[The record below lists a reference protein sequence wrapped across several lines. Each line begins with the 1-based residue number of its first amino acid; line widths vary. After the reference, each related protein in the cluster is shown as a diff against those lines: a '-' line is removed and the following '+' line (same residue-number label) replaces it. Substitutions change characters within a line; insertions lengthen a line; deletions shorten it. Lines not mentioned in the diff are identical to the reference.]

1 MDQER
6 RQHRTTGGPAG
17 ADEVADYL
25 EFEEHLKALQ
35 ANKRPRRPRRM
46 SPDAAGAYQMAAL
59 FRAGSPDAAAPDPE
73 FAARLRAQL
82 EREVAKGAGATHAA
96 RIPQVSRRGL
106 LTGGLSAAAAAAGLA
121 AGLNMRAP
129 ATPPAAVREPAL
141 VEQGVWLPVAAV
153 DSVPLGGVRR
163 FVTDS
168 LVGYLRHTSAGF
180 EALSAACTHMGCLT
194 AWNESARTFDCPC
207 HGGRFLETG
216 RPSPASSIAYRPLPA
231 IATRVQ
237 DGQVLIYAPTPGAS
251 PTAPSDLTPY
261 TGRGAMDPTN

>member
-6 RQHRTTGGPAG
+6 RQPRATGGPAG

-46 SPDAAGAYQMAAL
+46 SSDTASAYQMAAL
-59 FRAGSPDAAAPDPE
+59 FRAAAPDAATPDPE

-82 EREVAKGAGATHAA
+82 EREVARGAGVPRAVHAP
-96 RIPQVSRRGL
+96 RLSRRGL
-106 LTGGLSAAAAAAGLA
+106 LTGGLTAAAAAAGVA
-121 AGLNMRAP
+121 VGFNMHAP
-129 ATPPAAVREPAL
+129 AAPIVVEPRL

-153 DSVPLGGVRR
+153 EAVPLGGVRR
-163 FVTDS
+163 FVTDA
-168 LVGYLRHTSAGF
+168 LVGYIRHTPAGF
-180 EALSAACTHMGCLT
+180 VALSAACTHMGCLT

-216 RPSPASSIAYRPLPA
+216 DPSPASPIAYRRLPP
-231 IATRVQ
+231 IATRVAN
-237 DGQVLIYAPTPGAS
+237 GQVLIYAPAPDATPI
-251 PTAPSDLTPY
+251 TPSNLTPY
-261 TGRGAMDPTN
+261 AGPGATDPTG

>member
-6 RQHRTTGGPAG
+6 RQHRTTGGPGG

-59 FRAGSPDAAAPDPE
+59 FRAAAPDAAAPDPA

-82 EREVAKGAGATHAA
+82 EHEVAKGSGAPRVMRAP
-96 RIPQVSRRGL
+96 RLSRRGL
-106 LTGGLSAAAAAAGLA
+106 LTGGLSAAAAAAGVA
-121 AGLNMRAP
+121 VGLNMHAP
-129 ATPPAAVREPAL
+129 VAPHGPEPAL
-141 VEQGVWLPVAAV
+141 VEQGVWLPVATV
-153 DSVPLGGVRR
+153 ESVPLGGVRR
-163 FVTDS
+163 FVTDA
-168 LVGYLRHTSAGF
+168 LVGYIRHTDAGF

-194 AWNESARTFDCPC
+194 AWNDSARTFDCPC

-216 RPSPASSIAYRPLPA
+216 QPSPASPIAYRPLPA

-237 DGQVLIYAPTPGAS
+237 DGQVLIYAPAPGAS
-251 PTAPSDLTPY
+251 PTTPADLTPY
-261 TGRGAMDPTN
+261 TGRGVLDPTN